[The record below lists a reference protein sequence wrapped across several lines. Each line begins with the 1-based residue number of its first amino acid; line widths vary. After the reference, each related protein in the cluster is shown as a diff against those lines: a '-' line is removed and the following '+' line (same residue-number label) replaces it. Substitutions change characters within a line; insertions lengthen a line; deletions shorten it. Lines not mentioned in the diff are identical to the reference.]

1 MATIAQSSKA
11 GVSISGRPA
20 GSLRFDWAVIGLSTW
35 FIGGV
40 FTDGW
45 AHTHIPQ
52 LETFFTPWHAVLYSG
67 YAVVAIFLVA
77 ASVVN
82 HQRGHAWGLSL
93 PEGYTV
99 SLIGAGIFAVGGM
112 LDLTWHTIFGIEHKT
127 EALLSPTHLTLALG
141 AILMMSGPIRAAWRR
156 ADGGNASLV
165 ALLPAILGITY
176 IWSLFTFFTQ
186 YADPIVHSR
195 ADVQVLD
202 PSFTESSIQLGLAS
216 ILIQSVIMMGAVLF
230 IMRRWRL
237 PFGAF
242 TLAFGVNAALV
253 SVLSGNTWGGDI
265 GIAIFSALIGLIID
279 VFYNVVRPTFTRPD
293 TLRLFAF
300 GMPAIYYIFY
310 FLALQLTKPNGI
322 VWSVPLWTGSIVEA
336 GIVGLLLSFLVAP
349 PPVSQAT
356 E

>member
-1 MATIAQSSKA
+1 MATIAQTSRA
-11 GVSISGRPA
+11 GVSFSGRPA
-20 GSLRFDWAVIGLSTW
+20 SSLRFDWAVIGLSTW

-45 AHTHIPQ
+45 AHTHVPK

-77 ASVVN
+77 AMIVN

-99 SLIGAGIFAVGGM
+99 SLIGAGIFAVGGV
-112 LDLTWHTIFGIEHKT
+112 LDLTWHTIFGIERRT

-141 AILMMSGPIRAAWRR
+141 AMLMMSGPIRAAWRR
-156 ADGGNASLV
+156 SDGGKASL
-165 ALLPAILGITY
+165 ATLLPAILGITY

-186 YADPIVHSR
+186 YVDPIVHSK
-195 ADVQVLD
+195 ADVLVLD
-202 PSFTESSIQLGLAS
+202 PSLSEPEIQIGLAS
-216 ILIQSVIMMGAVLF
+216 ILIQSAIMMGAVLF

-237 PFGAF
+237 PFGTFA
-242 TLAFGVNAALV
+242 LALGVNAALV
-253 SVLSGNTWGGDI
+253 AVLSGNTWAGDI
-265 GIAIFSALIGLIID
+265 GITVFSAFVGLLID
-279 VFYNVVRPTFTRPD
+279 VLYSVTRPTFARPD

-310 FLALQLTKPNGI
+310 FLSLQLTKPNGI
-322 VWSVPLWTGSIVEA
+322 VWSTPLWTGSIVEA
-336 GIVGLLLSFLVAP
+336 GVVGLLLSFLVAP
-349 PPVSQAT
+349 PPISQTA